1 MKSNWLDVLRSE
13 CEPPSSQRQVAK
25 ELGVSPAQISLA
37 LKGKYA
43 GDIERL
49 EQLVL
54 GRYMKQVV
62 NCPVLGEISID
73 KCIWH
78 QEREFAATN
87 PQRVM
92 LYKACRSGCPNSKL
106 EATISVR
113 DKNTLRDEM
122 LIKPKEH
129 DEKVIYCKPVRE
141 KSSVPKVGDN
151 ETLNLYDTNVQLDY
165 IKRAASGD
173 NSKCCQLLEKE
184 LIKLSAKYNQLLWA
198 AKYKK

>member
-1 MKSNWLDVLRSE
+1 MKNNWLDVLRSE

-92 LYKACRSGCPNSKL
+92 LYKACRSGCPHSKL
-106 EATISVR
+106 EATITVR
-113 DKNTLRDEM
+113 NKSTPRGEL

-129 DEKVIYCKPVRE
+129 DEKVIYCKPVGE
-141 KSSVPKVGDN
+141 K
-151 ETLNLYDTNVQLDY
+151 
-165 IKRAASGD
+165 KRRP
-173 NSKCCQLLEKE
+173 
-184 LIKLSAKYNQLLWA
+184 
-198 AKYKK
+198 